1 MALVAE
7 HSGLLMAVGLVTF
20 LAAYVGARMAV
31 VRSTVFLRDCERR
44 DVVVKPVVQP
54 AADLCRKRCDVCK
67 RGGTRAVH
75 FIRDCPVVAVARQIA
90 SRGFNEAGVCND
102 AGFVHDSGG

>member
-1 MALVAE
+1 MEFAIILVAE
-7 HSGLLMAVGLVTF
+7 RSGLLMAVGLVTF

-31 VRSTVFLRDCERR
+31 VQSTVFLRDCERR

-54 AADLCRKRCDVCK
+54 ADDAWRVCRRRCDVCNN
-67 RGGTRAVH
+67 AVH

-90 SRGFNEAGVCND
+90 SRGFNESGVCR
-102 AGFVHDSGG
+102 FVHESGG